1 VEGVRYVEEGNLLAC
16 ALVGFMRVP
25 EAERPRV
32 KAEALRKLAE
42 ADIGSFKR
50 YLLME
55 CVEAYLPLDGPLM
68 QQYQHLLVTRPE
80 YQTVIRT
87 GKTTREL
94 GIEEGIERGE
104 ERAQRRLVQRQLTRK
119 FGPLSPAVQAR
130 LDALT
135 MAQLDVLAEE
145 LLDAKSLAEL
155 GLEDAPGQGGS

>member
-42 ADIGSFKR
+42 ADIGTFKR

-55 CVEAYLPLDGPLM
+55 CVEAYLPLDGPLI

-94 GIEEGIERGE
+94 GIEEGKL
-104 ERAQRRLVQRQLTRK
+104 QLVQRLLTRK
-119 FGPLSPAVQAR
+119 FGPLSPTVQAR

-155 GLEDAPGQGGS
+155 GLEGE